1 MYDAFISYRRKN
13 GFAVAKMLRD
23 QLKERKIF
31 AFVDLEELKSGIF
44 DEKILLAIKNSPAFI
59 LVLYPGDLDHCGDEG
74 DWLAKEIDAA
84 VTSDRKIIPVLCN
97 GFEWPKVWNENIPE
111 NIKIISKFNSVTM
124 SQEYLGATISKIVS
138 YVNEGSGKDDED
150 VITSPVSDTNH
161 FFLSN
166 MKDLDSIESVDLSFH
181 AGFIWHQD
189 IGHLDI
195 LSAFDDAGIPVRVV
209 INTEDGAL
217 IIGKHMRHKLK
228 KYPTFEEGISS
239 WKSLESTLDN
249 MQVRLSDIP
258 VMRIC
263 YCINKKNKSE
273 SVMRIK
279 FYTYGNPKIDDNY
292 IQDFTPADHPF
303 ELYKKEFEYLWKNGK
318 SE

>member
-1 MYDAFISYRRKN
+1 MYDAFISYRRKS
-13 GFAVAKMLRD
+13 GFAVAKMIRD
-23 QLKERKIF
+23 QLKAKEVF
-31 AFVDLEELKSGIF
+31 AFVDLEELKSGTF
-44 DEKILLAIKNSPAFI
+44 DDKILLAIENSPSFI
-59 LVLYPGDLDHCGDEG
+59 LVLNPGDLDHCAEDG

-84 VTSDRKIIPVLCN
+84 VTSGRNIIPVLCG
-97 GFEWPKVWNENIPE
+97 GFEWPKQWNENIPD
-111 NIKIISKFNSVTM
+111 NIKTISKFNSVTM
-124 SQEYLGATISKIVS
+124 SQEYLDATIRKIIS
-138 YVNEGSGKDDED
+138 YIKDDYNDEAEGAK
-150 VITSPVSDTNH
+150 VTDTNS
-161 FFLSN
+161 FFLTN
-166 MKDLDSIESVDLSFH
+166 MKELDSIESVDLSFH

-195 LSAFDDAGIPVRVV
+195 LSSLDEAGIPVRVI
-209 INTEDGAL
+209 INTADGAL

-228 KYPTFEEGISS
+228 NYPTFEEGISA
-239 WKSLESTLDN
+239 WKDLESKLDT

-273 SVMRIK
+273 SIMRIK

-303 ELYKKEFEYLWKNGK
+303 ELYRKEFEYLWKNAK
-318 SE
+318 AE